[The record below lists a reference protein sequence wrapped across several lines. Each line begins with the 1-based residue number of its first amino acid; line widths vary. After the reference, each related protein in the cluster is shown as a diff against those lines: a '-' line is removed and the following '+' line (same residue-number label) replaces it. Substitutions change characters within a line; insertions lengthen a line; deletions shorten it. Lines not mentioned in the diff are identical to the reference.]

1 MTRSRLR
8 SKNDKNCTYGNW
20 SSHKSVTLLI
30 CRNILKKVQTDYFNN
45 IDIKIVTGSKR
56 AWTAVKPFCTD
67 KSKTYSNII
76 LNENDKALKDCK
88 EITNKFNRYF
98 VDIVKKQ
105 NLKKDT
111 GTSFESQ
118 EICRMIKTKV
128 GKENFSFEVF
138 TEAAVV
144 NAINNLPAGKA
155 CVSTKKFYIRRNN
168 LKVDSKVAG
177 IIVIAHLLP

>member
-1 MTRSRLR
+1 MTKIAR
-8 SKNDKNCTYGNW
+8 TETGQAI
-20 SSHKSVTLLI
+20 KSVTLFI
-30 CRNILKKVQTDYFNN
+30 CWNILKKVKTDYFNN
-45 IDIKIVTGSKR
+45 IDIKIVTDNKR
-56 AWTAVKPFCTD
+56 AWTAVKPFFTD

-88 EITNKFNRYF
+88 EIANKFNKYF

-128 GKENFSFEVF
+128 GKEKFYFEVF

-144 NAINNLPAGKA
+144 NAINKLPADKV
-155 CVSTKKFYIRRNN
+155 CVSTRKFYIRRNN
-168 LKVDSKVAG
+168 LKVDSIVIG
-177 IIVIAHLLP
+177 LIVIAHLLP

>member
-88 EITNKFNRYF
+88 EITNRFNRYF

-144 NAINNLPAGKA
+144 NAIKTIYLQA
-155 CVSTKKFYIRRNN
+155 RRAFQQR
-168 LKVDSKVAG
+168 SS
-177 IIVIAHLLP
+177 I

>member
-1 MTRSRLR
+1 
-8 SKNDKNCTYGNW
+8 
-20 SSHKSVTLLI
+20 
-30 CRNILKKVQTDYFNN
+30 
-45 IDIKIVTGSKR
+45 
-56 AWTAVKPFCTD
+56 
-67 KSKTYSNII
+67 
-76 LNENDKALKDCK
+76 
-88 EITNKFNRYF
+88 
-98 VDIVKKQ
+98 
-105 NLKKDT
+105 
-111 GTSFESQ
+111 
-118 EICRMIKTKV
+118 MIKTKV

>member
-1 MTRSRLR
+1 MTKIAR
-8 SKNDKNCTYGNW
+8 TETGQAI
-20 SSHKSVTLLI
+20 KSVTLFI
-30 CRNILKKVQTDYFNN
+30 CWNILKKVKTDYFNN
-45 IDIKIVTGSKR
+45 IDIKIVTDNKR
-56 AWTAVKPFCTD
+56 AWTAVKPFFTD

-128 GKENFSFEVF
+128 GKEKFYFEVF
-138 TEAAVV
+138 AEAAVV
-144 NAINNLPAGKA
+144 NAINKLPADKA
-155 CVSTKKFYIRRNN
+155 CVSTRKFYIRRNN
-168 LKVDSKVAG
+168 LKVDSIVIG
-177 IIVIAHLLP
+177 LIVIAHLRP

>member
-88 EITNKFNRYF
+88 EITNRFNRYF

>member
-1 MTRSRLR
+1 MTKIAR
-8 SKNDKNCTYGNW
+8 TETGQAI
-20 SSHKSVTLLI
+20 KSVTLFI
-30 CRNILKKVQTDYFNN
+30 CWNILKKVKTDYFNN
-45 IDIKIVTGSKR
+45 IDIKIVTDNKR
-56 AWTAVKPFCTD
+56 AWTAVKPFFTD